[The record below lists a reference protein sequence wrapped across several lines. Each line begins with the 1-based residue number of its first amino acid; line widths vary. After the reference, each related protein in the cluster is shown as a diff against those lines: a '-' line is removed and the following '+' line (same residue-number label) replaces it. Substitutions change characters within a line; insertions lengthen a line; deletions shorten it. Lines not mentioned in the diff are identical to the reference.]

1 MIKWIGGIL
10 VLVIATAV
18 SYEAGH
24 RRASRQSAEVA
35 LAHALEKTAL
45 CANGLNLLADG
56 RQDTTARLLASQLRS
71 AVQSAHEH
79 RKAAADVPFE
89 IPNLLDGV
97 RRARVYAERT
107 GDVQLARELSLL
119 QKELASLTPKRGA

>member
-1 MIKWIGGIL
+1 M
-10 VLVIATAV
+10 TAV

-24 RRASRQSAEVA
+24 RRASRQSAEAVA

-56 RQDTTARLLASQLRS
+56 RQDRTARLLASQLRS
-71 AVQSAHEH
+71 AVQSAQEH
-79 RKAAADVPFE
+79 RRAAAEVPFE

-97 RRARVYAERT
+97 RRARVYAERS

-119 QKELASLTPKRGA
+119 HRELESLPQKRDA